1 MDLSEIVPHSDEI
14 VVTLKYPNTDKVIEN
29 NGDKTP
35 MTITLYAPHTKEYKA
50 VVSEQA
56 NKRIKE
62 GKQEFSIESF
72 EEASVDL
79 LTKITKSWN
88 ITFGGS
94 KPKMSEKKA
103 REVYTSKAGFW
114 IVEQLQEGLNSFEA
128 FTPA

>member
-29 NGDKTP
+29 DDKTP

-50 VVSEQA
+50 VVYEQA

-62 GKQEFSIESF
+62 GKQEFSIEAW
-72 EEASVDL
+72 EESSVEL

-103 REVYTSKAGFW
+103 REVYTHKAGFW
-114 IVEQLQEGLNSFEA
+114 ITEQLQEGLNKFEA

>member
-14 VVTLKYPNTDKVIEN
+14 VVTLKYPNTDNVIEN
-29 NGDKTP
+29 DDKTP
-35 MTITLYAPHTKEYKA
+35 MTITLYAPHTKEYKS
-50 VVSEQA
+50 VVYEQA

-62 GKQEFSIESF
+62 GKQEFSIEAW
-72 EEASVDL
+72 EESSTDL

-114 IVEQLQEGLNSFEA
+114 IAEQLQEGLNKFEA